1 MKEKIDWDV
10 FRAETARAIISA
22 EAGATCTSMDPQ
34 YAEARCRTA
43 IAWADELIK
52 QLRKA
57 H

>member
-10 FRAETARAIISA
+10 FRAETARAIIAA
-22 EAGATCTSMDPQ
+22 EAGGSYTSMDRK

-52 QLRKA
+52 QLKEA